1 MRTTWC
7 AAVLAIV
14 STLGGQ
20 IPGHAG
26 QVKFRGMVT
35 TNEANNVPTVCY
47 GSNNVT
53 VAIDIVLDDP
63 NNALAGL
70 QSVRVCYANTS
81 SLLAGDWVEVNG
93 YYWAE
98 NCPKQY
104 CRRVQLLAESDYI
117 LPIPAGQDADWMVQ
131 GDDLY
136 AIPAGNVGIGLKAP
150 QEKLHVAGNVLVTD
164 KSPWLRFIGAF
175 GNDAGISLTAAGVG
189 VNTWQLSRDGNSAD
203 LVVAESFPYPPF
215 GGDRV
220 SIQARTGYVGL
231 GVTDP
236 NYRLELPN
244 TDDAAGQARANAWK
258 TYSSERWKRNIETI
272 ENAMDKVRQ
281 LRGVSFDWTESG
293 SHDIGLIAEEVGRVI
308 PEIVDYEAN
317 GTDAKSLAYDR
328 LVALL
333 IEALKEQDIRIA
345 ELEQALAR
353 QDRLEQRLGAIERRI
368 ESQNAPGPDVQ
379 SQP

>member
-1 MRTTWC
+1 MKTIRF
-7 AAVLAIV
+7 AVVLAIV
-14 STLGGQ
+14 LTLGGQ
-20 IPGHAG
+20 VLGHAG
-26 QVKFRGMVT
+26 QVKFRGMVIT
-35 TNEANNVPTVCY
+35 DEANDVPTVCY
-47 GSNNVT
+47 GSNNVA
-53 VAIDIVLDDP
+53 VAIDLVLDDP

-70 QSVRVCYANTS
+70 QSVRVCYANTCGLVS
-81 SLLAGDWVEVNG
+81 GDWVEVNG
-93 YYWAE
+93 YYWDE
-98 NCPKQY
+98 NCLRQY

-117 LPIPAGQDADWMVQ
+117 LPIPEGQDADWMVQ

-136 AIPAGNVGIGLKAP
+136 SIPTGNVGIGIEDP
-150 QEKLHVAGNVLVTD
+150 REKLHVAGNVLVTGE
-164 KSPWLRFIGAF
+164 SPWLRFVGAL
-175 GNDAGISLTAAGVG
+175 GSDAGISLTAAGAG
-189 VNTWQLSRDGNSAD
+189 VNTWQLSRDGDSAD

-258 TYSSERWKRNIETI
+258 TYSSERWKTNIETI
-272 ENAMDKVRQ
+272 GNAMDKVRQ
-281 LRGVSFDWTESG
+281 LRGVRFDWKESG
-293 SHDIGLIAEEVGRVI
+293 SHDIGMIAEEVGRVI
-308 PEIVDYEAN
+308 PEIVDYETN

-333 IEALKEQDIRIA
+333 VEALKEQDIRIA

-353 QDRLEQRLGAIERRI
+353 QDRLEQRLGAIERLI